1 MTAGRL
7 TTNDTTHMAGPTG
20 PAFLF
25 RVTHPFEY
33 RAATSLEHAAQEI
46 AEPGAVPLGGGTD
59 LLVAI
64 GERIAAPS
72 ALVDLRTIPG
82 SDDIA
87 VAADGSATIGAAARI
102 GDLARHALV
111 RERFPALAQACDVVA
126 TPALRHMGTLG
137 GNLCQRPRCWYFR
150 RGISCFKSGGSSCP
164 AKDGENQYLAILDG
178 GPCWAVHPSEPA
190 VVLTALEATVVVS
203 SAKGTRLVAIAD
215 FYTLPRHR
223 ADRETVLE
231 TGEFVSEI
239 RLPGAASGG
248 VQFYHKL
255 MQRDAW
261 DFALVS
267 IAACK
272 RADGEV
278 RIVLGGV
285 APRPW
290 RVSSSVE
297 EDASSGGLDD
307 EAIATLADRALLD
320 AAPLSKNS
328 YKVDLAAS
336 LLRQVLGELA
346 AS

>member
-1 MTAGRL
+1 
-7 TTNDTTHMAGPTG
+7 MAGPRG
-20 PAFLF
+20 PAFLL

-33 RAATSLEHAAQEI
+33 RAATSIEHAARELT
-46 AEPGAVPLGGGTD
+46 ETGAVPLGGGTD

-64 GERIAAPS
+64 EERIVAPG
-72 ALVDLRTIPG
+72 ALVDLRSIPG
-82 SDDIA
+82 GGDIA
-87 VAADGSATIGAAARI
+87 IAANGSATIGATARI
-102 GDLARHALV
+102 SDLAKDDRI
-111 RERFPALAQACDVVA
+111 RDRFPALAQACDVVA
-126 TPALRHMGTLG
+126 TPALRHMGTIG

-178 GPCWAVHPSEPA
+178 GPCWAVHPSDPA
-190 VVLTALEATVVVS
+190 VALTALDASVVVS
-203 SAKGTRLVAIAD
+203 AANGTRVVALAD
-215 FYTLPRHR
+215 FYTLPIDR

-231 TGEFVSEI
+231 AGEFVSAI
-239 RLPGAASGG
+239 RIPGASSGG

-290 RVSSSVE
+290 RVNSSVE
-297 EDASSGGLDD
+297 EDASSGGLDE

-336 LLRQVLGELA
+336 LLRQVLAEIA
-346 AS
+346 